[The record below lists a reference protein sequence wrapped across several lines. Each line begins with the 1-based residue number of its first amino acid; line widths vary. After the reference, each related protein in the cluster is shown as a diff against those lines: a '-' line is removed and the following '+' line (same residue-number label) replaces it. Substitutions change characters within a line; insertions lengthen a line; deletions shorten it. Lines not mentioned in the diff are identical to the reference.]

1 MKTFLELILIIIF
14 TFSFNVSSL
23 ENGEF
28 SSKVLLENLMIRE
41 TTQQDLHSIGSS
53 PALKIPKMIRHQS
66 QNNFPDGWTGDT
78 TLVRSKSVLTKNV
91 ILILLQINVEPC
103 PKSCPYCTWGGTTP
117 PLDEIVYHRSAF

>member
-1 MKTFLELILIIIF
+1 MKIVCHKMKTILELILIIIF

-53 PALKIPKMIRHQS
+53 PALKIPKMIQHQS
-66 QNNFPDGWTGDT
+66 ENQGKYMYVCIFLAQNE
-78 TLVRSKSVLTKNV
+78 
-91 ILILLQINVEPC
+91 LQL
-103 PKSCPYCTWGGTTP
+103 Y
-117 PLDEIVYHRSAF
+117 Y

>member
-1 MKTFLELILIIIF
+1 MKIVCHNKMKTFLELILIIIF

-53 PALKIPKMIRHQS
+53 PALKIPKMIQHQS
-66 QNNFPDGWTGDT
+66 ENQGKYMYVCIFLAQNE
-78 TLVRSKSVLTKNV
+78 
-91 ILILLQINVEPC
+91 LQL
-103 PKSCPYCTWGGTTP
+103 Y
-117 PLDEIVYHRSAF
+117 Y

>member
-1 MKTFLELILIIIF
+1 MKIVCHKMKTFLELILIIIF

-53 PALKIPKMIRHQS
+53 PALKIPKMIQHQS
-66 QNNFPDGWTGDT
+66 ENQGKYMYVCIFLAQNE
-78 TLVRSKSVLTKNV
+78 
-91 ILILLQINVEPC
+91 LQL
-103 PKSCPYCTWGGTTP
+103 Y
-117 PLDEIVYHRSAF
+117 Y

>member
-1 MKTFLELILIIIF
+1 MKTILELILIIIF

-53 PALKIPKMIRHQS
+53 PALKIPKMIQHQS
-66 QNNFPDGWTGDT
+66 ENQGKYMYVCIFLAQNE
-78 TLVRSKSVLTKNV
+78 
-91 ILILLQINVEPC
+91 LQL
-103 PKSCPYCTWGGTTP
+103 Y
-117 PLDEIVYHRSAF
+117 Y

>member
-1 MKTFLELILIIIF
+1 MSQKMKTFLELILIIIF

-53 PALKIPKMIRHQS
+53 PALKIPKMIQHQS
-66 QNNFPDGWTGDT
+66 ENQGKYMYVCIFLAQNE
-78 TLVRSKSVLTKNV
+78 
-91 ILILLQINVEPC
+91 LQL
-103 PKSCPYCTWGGTTP
+103 Y
-117 PLDEIVYHRSAF
+117 Y